1 MLSKTWA
8 GKKLDGYRNIPAVDR
23 AAVVDTLCRLSQ
35 LVYDLPEIAE
45 IEINPLTVL
54 KNDVVAVDVRVK
66 MS

>member
-1 MLSKTWA
+1 
-8 GKKLDGYRNIPAVDR
+8 
-23 AAVVDTLCRLSQ
+23 

-54 KNDVVAVDVRVK
+54 QEGLVAVDVRVK

>member
-1 MLSKTWA
+1 
-8 GKKLDGYRNIPAVDR
+8 
-23 AAVVDTLCRLSQ
+23 
-35 LVYDLPEIAE
+35 VYDLPEIAE